1 MQHSRTKVILS
12 RAAALPVL
20 GLFLL
25 LPCAVLAQ
33 EVVGGITPSV
43 RPEKAPKLAQVSHDQ
58 AWYQRA
64 LTGVS
69 KPYPQSLLWLDHQGD
84 WYTPFT
90 RRGATGPYDIRRMH
104 APAR

>member
-1 MQHSRTKVILS
+1 MRHTGTIAVLAKV
-12 RAAALPVL
+12 AAVSGM
-20 GLFLL
+20 GLLLL
-25 LPCAVLAQ
+25 LPGAAGAQ
-33 EVVGGITPSV
+33 EVVGGITPSM
-43 RPEKAPKLAQVSHDQ
+43 RPETAPKLSQVSHDQ
-58 AWYQRA
+58 GWYRRA

-90 RRGATGPYDIRRMH
+90 RRGAPGPYDIRRTH